1 MKEIKF
7 KGDIRF
13 KLIFIT
19 SFCIILFM
27 IIIPMITMKADI
39 NVSLLKK
46 KLAEIMYIIP
56 EYMIISRGEPPEYMY
71 ICILLSWL

>member
-1 MKEIKF
+1 MAIVPTSLKRMKE
-7 KGDIRF
+7 D
-13 KLIFIT
+13 
-19 SFCIILFM
+19 M

>member
-27 IIIPMITMKADI
+27 IIIPMITMKADV

-46 KLAEIMYIIP
+46 KMIVLILVIVIIIM
-56 EYMIISRGEPPEYMY
+56 
-71 ICILLSWL
+71 